1 MSDGFIP
8 PIKSKRP
15 KNTKGLSLT
24 AESLAPPPLNADEG
38 SDQDYDLNAYVTQ
51 ATPRPLGLALADEEG
66 KRDDDDAGSS
76 GHTLMPP
83 KVSKVSRK
91 KPAGLGIKSTR
102 PAPEAPGNG
111 LTRDGEV
118 PSPGS
123 THSMS
128 SRAEMERE
136 LASMEISSSSSRSGS
151 KHPEGNGSS
160 NGKESKSSS
169 GVKKTRKKS
178 EKSNGTTDSG
188 HGFPELR
195 DEDLKVVGDLGAG
208 NGGTVN
214 KVLHKETGL
223 YMAKKVSSPCPAVL
237 ALIVLSKLTSLPLAR
252 PGLDRSCS
260 SS

>member
-1 MSDGFIP
+1 MSDGFIA

-24 AESLAPPPLNADEG
+24 AESLAPPPLNADDG

-51 ATPRPLGLALADEEG
+51 ATPRAARPLTLAGAESQHDNGLI
-66 KRDDDDAGSS
+66 AGD
-76 GHTLMPP
+76 TLMPP
-83 KVSKVSRK
+83 PKVSRVSRK

-102 PAPEAPGNG
+102 PAPDAPGSSS
-111 LTRDGEV
+111 TRDGDI
-118 PSPGS
+118 PSPAS

-151 KHPEGNGSS
+151 KQDASGSS
-160 NGKESKSSS
+160 KPT
-169 GVKKTRKKS
+169 VKKTRKKS
-178 EKSNGTTDSG
+178 DKNGTNGTDSG
-188 HGFPELR
+188 QGFPELR

-223 YMAKKVSSPCPAVL
+223 YMAKKVRRCY
-237 ALIVLSKLTSLPLAR
+237 
-252 PGLDRSCS
+252 
-260 SS
+260 

>member
-24 AESLAPPPLNADEG
+24 AESLAPPPSNADDG

-51 ATPRPLGLALADEEG
+51 PTPRAPAAVLAADEDG
-66 KRDDDDAGSS
+66 SQQQDNGPSS
-76 GHTLMPP
+76 GHTLMLP
-83 KVSKVSRK
+83 KVSKVSKR
-91 KPAGLGIKSTR
+91 KPAGLGITSTR
-102 PAPEAPGNG
+102 NAPDAPGSSRA
-111 LTRDGEV
+111 RDGDLS
-118 PSPGS
+118 SPGS
-123 THSMS
+123 SHSMS

-151 KHPEGNGSS
+151 KLDANGSTNGSS
-160 NGKESKSSS
+160 KST
-169 GVKKTRKKS
+169 VKKTRKKS
-178 EKSNGTTDSG
+178 EKNGSNGSDSG

-223 YMAKKVSSPCPAVL
+223 YMAKKVRYSP
-237 ALIVLSKLTSLPLAR
+237 TSLR
-252 PGLDRSCS
+252 GLNIR
-260 SS
+260 